1 MVTAT
6 SGEELLRLQGL
17 QGRAYPFVI
26 EACKALQRGD
36 VVAGLRRLIMAG
48 VSQVPPDGMTP
59 TEQLAAI
66 HTTLE
71 THLTRQAA
79 CWHYDVLPQLQAA
92 GIQVCAYSA
101 LQPAQRVWALMRNL
115 RLEPADVYTSCELL
129 GLGDVM
135 ELTSIQRPDLKD
147 RPFTAATLRA
157 LQQHQSLFDAIRHH
171 DLLLYHPYDSFLSV
185 VELLHQ
191 AARDPHVVAIKQ
203 TLYRAGTNSPIVEAL
218 LEARQ
223 HRKQVAVL
231 VELKARFDEESNI
244 AWARALEDAVAASLL
259 WAAMSSLLLL
269 LTPFFAVLD
278 DLRIQQTGRSQ
289 EHDANTND
297 TGDPRST
304 RRTALPFSLPCSP
317 PASQPGLRE

>member
-1 MVTAT
+1 VGTRRGGHRT

-66 HTTLE
+66 HTALE
-71 THLTRQAA
+71 THLARQAA

-129 GLGDVM
+129 GREDVM
-135 ELTSIQRPDLKD
+135 ELTSNERQDLKH

-157 LQQHQSLFDAIRHH
+157 LQQHQSLFDAIRYH

-203 TLYRAGTNSPIVEAL
+203 TLYRAGNQLTNC
-218 LEARQ
+218 RG
-223 HRKQVAVL
+223 
-231 VELKARFDEESNI
+231 
-244 AWARALEDAVAASLL
+244 
-259 WAAMSSLLLL
+259 
-269 LTPFFAVLD
+269 LT
-278 DLRIQQTGRSQ
+278 
-289 EHDANTND
+289 
-297 TGDPRST
+297 
-304 RRTALPFSLPCSP
+304 
-317 PASQPGLRE
+317 